1 MINNNNKA
9 RKFYNL
15 PSIIH
20 RAYHDD
26 EHQFNMQSADLYE
39 DLKGKGL
46 ELLIM
51 CLLLSNK
58 GNANNHTDSDWVV
71 VKEEIRLRTGMAVK
85 RFNKAWNWLKE
96 MGYLENIGTR
106 TRAQWVIWE
115 NNKPLRSPVD
125 QIITV
130 TGDTLTSIKET
141 IISEQGYSKEFL
153 ELWAAYPTEGNHK
166 DGTPYRLKTNKVKC
180 QQAYSDYLKEGKMTH
195 EEIMTALEVES
206 TDKQKQYRTYFR
218 KGLLSWIKDKSFE
231 RYKGKS
237 IEPID
242 MGYGTELL

>member
-1 MINNNNKA
+1 MINNNNKV
-9 RKFYNL
+9 RKYYNL
-15 PSIIH
+15 PSIIY
-20 RAYHDD
+20 RAKHDD
-26 EHQFNMQSADLYE
+26 DHSFNMQSADLYE

-58 GNANNHTDSDWVV
+58 GNAGNPTDSDWVV

-85 RFNKAWNWLKE
+85 RFNKAWNALKE
-96 MGYLENIGTR
+96 MGYIENVGTR
-106 TRAQWVIWE
+106 TRARWVIWE
-115 NNKPLRSPVD
+115 NKKPLRSPMD

-141 IISEQGYSKEFL
+141 IISEKEYSKEFL

-166 DGTPYRLKTNKVKC
+166 DGTTYPLKCNKIKC
-180 QQAYSDYLKEGKMTH
+180 QQAYSDYLNQGSMTH
-195 EEIMTALEVES
+195 KEVMTALEVES

-218 KGLLSWIKDKSFE
+218 KGLLSWIRDKSFE
-231 RYKGKS
+231 DYRGKTL
-237 IEPID
+237 EPID
-242 MGYGTELL
+242 LGYGNELN